1 MIFLIFYI
9 ISFPLLWYENFCIVL
24 SVWEKPR
31 IFSQTNQAIFWII
44 RLIITYGSI
53 AGVWYV
59 YGLLA
64 AIVAFAINYVFGKIT
79 FKIYFNRKVQ
89 ETASYLIQMA
99 EEEALSNNELSDKR
113 KIEQESFELAKS
125 IVIENM
131 QGGSFCR
138 L

>member
-24 SVWEKPR
+24 SVAERPR
-31 IFSQTNQAIFWII
+31 ILRSQTKQAIFWII

-64 AIVAFAINYVFGKIT
+64 AIVAFTINYVFGKIT
-79 FKIYFNRKVQ
+79 FKIYFNREVR
-89 ETASYLIQMA
+89 ETASYFIQKA
-99 EEEALSNNELSDKR
+99 KEEAQSRGKLLDER
-113 KIEQESFELAKS
+113 KIEQEAFESAKT
-125 IVIENM
+125 IVVQNM
-131 QGGSFCR
+131 QGGR
-138 L
+138 LF